1 MYLTHTQ
8 VACPVCRTELAR
20 FVEEDMSGQP
30 FDPFDE
36 SLTCA
41 PATGGCG
48 LVIADTSAESVEAL
62 PCAS

>member
-8 VACPVCRTELAR
+8 VACPSCRTELAR

-30 FDPFDE
+30 FDEF
-36 SLTCA
+36 LTCA

-48 LVIADTSAESVEAL
+48 LVIPNTSAESLEAL